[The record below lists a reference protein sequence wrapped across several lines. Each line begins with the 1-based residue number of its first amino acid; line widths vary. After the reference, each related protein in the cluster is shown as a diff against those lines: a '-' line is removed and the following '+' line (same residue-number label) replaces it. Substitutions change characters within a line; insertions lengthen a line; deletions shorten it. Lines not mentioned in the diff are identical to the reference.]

1 MFFSRKN
8 ITELT
13 DEQLLASY
21 RKDANPVYIG
31 ELYERYSYIVF
42 GLCLKYLKNRDE
54 AADATL
60 SIFEKSMAD
69 LKVHEI
75 KQFDHWIYVVA
86 KNHCLGLF
94 RSETVS
100 RGRHEQYAYMQR
112 QEKEEEVDDIQ
123 VHELKERGLRRLEL
137 ALEQLNAPQQKCVKM
152 FYLEDRSYT
161 EISELTGMSYNEVK
175 THLQNGKRN
184 LKLILSRA

>member
-31 ELYERYSYIVF
+31 ELYERYSYLVF

-60 SIFEKSMAD
+60 NIFEKSMED
-69 LKVHEI
+69 LKNHDV

-94 RSETVS
+94 RAETVS
-100 RGRHEQYAYMQR
+100 RGRYEQYAHAQR
-112 QEKEEEVDDIQ
+112 QEREEDVDDIQ

-152 FYLEDRSYT
+152 FYLEDRSYS

>member
-1 MFFSRKN
+1 MFFTRKN

-31 ELYERYSYIVF
+31 ELYERYSYLVF

-60 SIFEKSMAD
+60 NIFEKSMED
-69 LKVHEI
+69 LKNHEV

-94 RSETVS
+94 GAESVS
-100 RGRHEQYAYMQR
+100 RGRFEQYAHAQR
-112 QEKEEEVDDIQ
+112 QEKDEEMDDIQ
-123 VHELKERGLRRLEL
+123 VHELKERGLRRLEM
-137 ALEQLNAPQQKCVKM
+137 ALEQLNDSQQKCIKM
-152 FYLEDRSYT
+152 FYLEDRSYA